1 MALIDRIKH
10 DAVSDDGLVWKYPRD
25 DIRIGA
31 QLIVNQSQEALFF
44 KGGQALDV
52 FGPGTHT
59 LTTGNLPFLSAL
71 INLPFGS
78 ETPFSAEVWFIN
90 RHAKRDLRWG
100 TRSPIPLLDPVYK
113 VPVNVRAFG
122 QWGIRVDDSRSLLT
136 QLVGTLNEL
145 STEKIDAYFSGEIV
159 QRLSDTL
166 SKYFVESGVSIFHA
180 NSRLNDLSVTIADAV
195 RAEFKRFGL
204 EVVNFNVERISM
216 PEEDM
221 RKFQQ
226 ILGKVLEIDQLSN
239 AQVGSGYTTVRTFD
253 VLDKV
258 ASTEGGT
265 AGGLLAGG
273 LGVGVALGAGLPLG
287 QQISQAMGSQRS
299 QPPASSSTPDD
310 TVNKLQTLKRLLEGG
325 LISQSE
331 FDAKK
336 KQILDS
342 M

>member
-122 QWGIRVDDSRSLLT
+122 QWGIRVDDSRSLIT

-145 STEKIDAYFSGEIV
+145 STETIVAYFIGEIV

-180 NSRLNDLSVTIADAV
+180 NSRLNELSVTIADAV
-195 RAEFKRFGL
+195 RTEFKRFGL

-221 RKFQQ
+221 QKFQQ
-226 ILGKVLEIDQLSN
+226 ILGKVLEIDQLSK

-265 AGGLLAGG
+265 AGDLLAGG
-273 LGVGVALGAGLPLG
+273 LGVGVALGAGLPFG
-287 QQISQAMGSQRS
+287 QQISQAIGSQRS
-299 QPPASSSTPDD
+299 QPPASSSSPDD
-310 TVNKLQTLKRLLEGG
+310 TVSKLQTLKRLLENE

-331 FDAKK
+331 FDARK

-342 M
+342 L